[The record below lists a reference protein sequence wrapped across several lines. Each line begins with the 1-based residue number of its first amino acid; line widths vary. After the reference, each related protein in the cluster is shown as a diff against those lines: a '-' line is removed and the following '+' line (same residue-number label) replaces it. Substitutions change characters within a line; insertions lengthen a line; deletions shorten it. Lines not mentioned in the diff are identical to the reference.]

1 MDENQENL
9 NNPNTNE
16 NYTPNLEELIDS
28 GLGKINPE
36 HKREELA
43 EHEKEKLE
51 QSVDIDDDLEKG
63 IEAAEKKIKGE
74 EVKQPEKVEQ
84 PKPLV
89 EKEDTTAL
97 QDKNGIIQPDR
108 EEYNDPRPPRKDT
121 LIDMTADSATFPP
134 ALADT
139 TLERRYLG
147 LILNEIKAIAV
158 YYFKFEDAYFV
169 DENYLNV
176 YKKILFTDGEKY
188 APREAKDGFNF
199 AKESSEL
206 YDLKVTIQ
214 DEFLENEFDME
225 KTYQE
230 LKKLFTIRKSFYKYP
245 VKKTQQ
251 QIADILNYELY
262 DQMTDED
269 VISAV
274 EQITVTEKFKRA
286 ILNEDLTR
294 FLIEGDNSLAGGIS
308 LPFPIMSEVFKGIRR
323 GETSSFAMPSNCGK
337 SRFTTNLAAF
347 LAVVHKKK
355 VLIISNEMSEDKM
368 KLCLITTLVNNPV
381 MQQMHGQH
389 VFVSENEILGLEFR
403 PDDPSQVE
411 CDEKGYI
418 KKLPNEDN
426 NAFAERLRKYS
437 STFRSVCIAT
447 DWYNA
452 SLYNSIHFINITDH
466 TNDELKKV
474 IMNYYYKE
482 KVQYIFYDTMKT
494 DIENIGNGEELK
506 KTATILSNLAV
517 NFHIYIGTTLQLTE
531 TTTDP
536 INLTV
541 NDMAVSRTV
550 KEVLDTL
557 CLFKQIRSE
566 DLHRYQYSLD
576 ETDENVFELEKFKD
590 PNVRYYSC
598 VVDKN
603 RAGPK
608 PKLLFRLN
616 LAYNRWQEMGYL
628 RLKPE
633 FGHDYR
639 D

>member
-1 MDENQENL
+1 M
-9 NNPNTNE
+9 
-16 NYTPNLEELIDS
+16 
-28 GLGKINPE
+28 K
-36 HKREELA
+36 
-43 EHEKEKLE
+43 
-51 QSVDIDDDLEKG
+51 
-63 IEAAEKKIKGE
+63 
-74 EVKQPEKVEQ
+74 
-84 PKPLV
+84 
-89 EKEDTTAL
+89 
-97 QDKNGIIQPDR
+97 
-108 EEYNDPRPPRKDT
+108 
-121 LIDMTADSATFPP
+121 
-134 ALADT
+134 
-139 TLERRYLG
+139 
-147 LILNEIKAIAV
+147 
-158 YYFKFEDAYFV
+158 
-169 DENYLNV
+169 
-176 YKKILFTDGEKY
+176 
-188 APREAKDGFNF
+188 
-199 AKESSEL
+199 
-206 YDLKVTIQ
+206 
-214 DEFLENEFDME
+214 DEFLDNDYDME

-230 LKKLFTIRKSFYKYP
+230 LKKLFTIRKCFYKYP

-286 ILNEDLTR
+286 ILNDDLTR
-294 FLIEGDNSLAGGIS
+294 FVIEGDNSLAGGIS

-347 LAVVHKKK
+347 LAIVHKKK

-368 KLCLITTLVNNPV
+368 KLCLITTIVNNPV
-381 MQQMHGQH
+381 MQNIHGQR

-418 KKLPNEDN
+418 KKL
-426 NAFAERLRKYS
+426 
-437 STFRSVCIAT
+437 
-447 DWYNA
+447 
-452 SLYNSIHFINITDH
+452 
-466 TNDELKKV
+466 KV

-517 NFHIYIGTTLQLTE
+517 NFHMYIGSTLQLTE

-557 CLFKQIRSE
+557 CLFKQIRTE
-566 DLHRYQYSLD
+566 DLHRYQYSLN

>member
-1 MDENQENL
+1 MDDNQENL
-9 NNPNTNE
+9 NSNE
-16 NYTPNLEELIDS
+16 NNVPNLEELIDS

-36 HKREELA
+36 KKKEELA
-43 EHEKEKLE
+43 EIEKENIE
-51 QSVDIDDDLEKG
+51 FASESEDDI
-63 IEAAEKKIKGE
+63 EKKLNE
-74 EVKQPEKVEQ
+74 ASAKQDEGKKESNTQPVEM
-84 PKPLV
+84 PKPKI
-89 EKEDTTAL
+89 EEEDTTAL
-97 QDKNGIIQPDR
+97 QDKNGVIQP
-108 EEYNDPRPPRKDT
+108 ENEVYNDPRPPRKDT
-121 LIDMTADSATFPP
+121 TIDMTADSATFPP

-139 TLERRYLG
+139 SLERRYLG

-158 YYFKFEDAYFV
+158 YYFTFEDAYFV
-169 DENYLNV
+169 DDDYLNV

-188 APREAKDGFNF
+188 APRQAKDGFNF

-206 YDLKVTIQ
+206 YDLKVSIQ
-214 DEFLENEFDME
+214 DEFLDNDYDME

-230 LKKLFTIRKSFYKYP
+230 LKKLFTIRKCFYKYP

-286 ILNEDLTR
+286 ILNDDLTR
-294 FLIEGDNSLAGGIS
+294 FVIEGDNSLAGGIS

-347 LAVVHKKK
+347 LAIVHKKK

-368 KLCLITTLVNNPV
+368 KLCLITTIVNNPV
-381 MQQMHGQH
+381 MQNIHGQR

-418 KKLPNEDN
+418 KKLPDETKNE
-426 NAFAERLRKYS
+426 FADRLRKYS
-437 STFRSVCIAT
+437 STFRSVCTVT
-447 DWYNA
+447 DWYNS

-466 TNDELKKV
+466 TNDELRKV

-517 NFHIYIGTTLQLTE
+517 NFHMYIGSTLQLTE

-557 CLFKQIRSE
+557 CLFKQIRTE
-566 DLHRYQYSLD
+566 DLHRYQYSLN

>member
-1 MDENQENL
+1 MDDGSF
-9 NNPNTNE
+9 NE
-16 NYTPNLEELIDS
+16 SNDNTPNLEELIDS

-36 HKREELA
+36 MKKETSDDNPLDKKIEQDLKKNESDSSTSKDEGKNKEEKTNQEKPIEKEKKSEPKSIEELA
-43 EHEKEKLE
+43 
-51 QSVDIDDDLEKG
+51 D
-63 IEAAEKKIKGE
+63 GE
-74 EVKQPEKVEQ
+74 
-84 PKPLV
+84 
-89 EKEDTTAL
+89 
-97 QDKNGIIQPDR
+97 
-108 EEYNDPRPPRKDT
+108 RPPLKDT
-121 LIDMTADSATFPP
+121 KIDMTADSATFPP
-134 ALADT
+134 ALADDS
-139 TLERRYLG
+139 LERRYLG

-158 YYFKFEDAYFV
+158 YYFKFDDAYFV
-169 DENYLNV
+169 NNDYLNV

-188 APREAKDGFNF
+188 APREAKDGYNF

-214 DEFLENEFDME
+214 EEFENSNYDIEH
-225 KTYQE
+225 TYNE
-230 LKKLFTIRKSFYKYP
+230 LKKLFTIRKSFYKFP

-262 DQMTDED
+262 DMMTDDD
-269 VISAV
+269 VKAAV

-286 ILNEDLTR
+286 ILNDDLTD

-308 LPFPIMSEVFKGIRR
+308 LPFPIMSEVFKGIRK

-347 LAVVHKKK
+347 IAIVHKKK
-355 VLIISNEMSEDKM
+355 VLIISNEMSEEKM
-368 KLCLITTLVNNPV
+368 KLCLITTIINNPII
-381 MQQMHGQH
+381 QNIHGQH
-389 VFVSENEILGLEFR
+389 IFVSENELLGLKFR
-403 PDDPSQVE
+403 PDDPNSCE
-411 CDEKGYI
+411 LDENGYI
-418 KKLPNEDN
+418 KKLPNEGKQE
-426 NAFAERLRKYS
+426 FAKRLESLS
-437 STFRSVCIAT
+437 SVFRSVIKVT
-447 DWYNA
+447 NWYNS

-466 TNDELKKV
+466 TNDELRKV

-482 KVQYIFYDTMKT
+482 KVQYVFYDTMKT

-517 NFHIYIGTTLQLTE
+517 TFKMYIGTTLQLTE

-557 CLFKQIRSE
+557 CLFKQIHTE
-566 DLHRYQYSLD
+566 DLHRYQYSLK
-576 ETDENVFELEKFKD
+576 ETDEDVRELEVFKD